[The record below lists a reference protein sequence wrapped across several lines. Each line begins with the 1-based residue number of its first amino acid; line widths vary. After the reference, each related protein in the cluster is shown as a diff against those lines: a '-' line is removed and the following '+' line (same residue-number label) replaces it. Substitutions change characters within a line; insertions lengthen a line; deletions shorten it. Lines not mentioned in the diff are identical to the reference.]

1 MQKLKLFPIEAQG
14 SGWCVTWPK
23 FRDIRQAASKRKL
36 ADFVFNIVGAEQA
49 AFGIVVGGGNPEYV
63 WMASQDQ
70 DANVQQFLD
79 FENNELAITGVV
91 FEQKYQ
97 AVELQMHLE
106 KQLVWRKLS
115 T

>member
-1 MQKLKLFPIEAQG
+1 MIDPGSIEAAFLTAQRAIG
-14 SGWCVTWPK
+14 GIKQAVAMGK
-23 FRDIRQAASKRKL
+23 DIKSLYVQ
-36 ADFVFNIVGAEQA
+36 FGA
-49 AFGIVVGGGNPEYV
+49 F
-63 WMASQDQ
+63 
-70 DANVQQFLD
+70 